1 MSKGSTF
8 RWQFL
13 TSTISTTMVLLVLG
27 ILVLFILTA
36 REIRNYVQQDL
47 TVTVVLTNGTTPET
61 AHKLEER
68 LSQTE
73 YVHSLLYISSE
84 QALQEQIDAM
94 GIDPRELLKKN
105 PFSISMELKMK
116 APYVCSDSLRWI
128 AEEIRKDETVADV
141 FYPQELVEELNS
153 NLRTITIVLLVI
165 TLMMAIISLSL
176 INNTVHLSV
185 YSRRF
190 VINNM
195 KLIGAG
201 WGFIRRPFMLRSLG
215 IGLLSAI
222 LANGILV
229 ALLYWMAKYDH
240 AILQFLPRE
249 NVLIMATCVLA
260 FALII
265 TLTCTFISVTH
276 FLRMREHEL
285 YK

>member
-1 MSKGSTF
+1 MKKRATL

-13 TSTISTTMVLLVLG
+13 TSTISTTMVLLLLG
-27 ILVLFILTA
+27 ILVLFVLTA

-47 TVTVVLTNGTTPET
+47 TVTVVLTSGTTPEN
-61 AHKLEER
+61 AHELEFQ
-68 LSQTE
+68 LSRKR
-73 YVHSLLYISSE
+73 YVHHIHYISSE

-116 APYVCSDSLRWI
+116 ADYVCGDSLQWI
-128 AEEIRKDETVADV
+128 TEEIRENEAVADV
-141 FYPQELVEELNS
+141 FYQQELVESLNS
-153 NLRTITIVLLVI
+153 NLRTITIVLFVI
-165 TLMMAIISLSL
+165 TAMMAVISLSL

-195 KLIGAG
+195 KLVGAS
-201 WGFIRRPFMLRSLG
+201 WSFIRRPFMLRSLG
-215 IGLLSAI
+215 TGVIAAL
-222 LANGILV
+222 LANGILM
-229 ALLYWMAKYDH
+229 AILHWMTKYDH

-249 NVLIMATCVLA
+249 NVIIMATSVLA

-265 TLTCTFISVTH
+265 TLTCTFTSVTH
-276 FLRMREHEL
+276 FLRMREHDL

>member
-1 MSKGSTF
+1 MRKKTTL

-13 TSTISTTMVLLVLG
+13 TSAISTTMVLLLLG
-27 ILVLFILTA
+27 ILVLFVLTA
-36 REIRNYVQQDL
+36 REIRDYVQQDL
-47 TVTVVLTNGTTPET
+47 TVTVVMTNGTTPDS
-61 AHKLEER
+61 AHELEHQLAR
-68 LSQTE
+68 KR
-73 YVHSLLYISSE
+73 YVHHIHYISSE

-116 APYVCSDSLRWI
+116 ADYVCEDSLQWI
-128 AEEIRKDETVADV
+128 AEEIRRNEAVADV
-141 FYPQELVEELNS
+141 FYQKDLVESLNS
-153 NLRTITIVLLVI
+153 NLRTITIVLFII
-165 TLMMAIISLSL
+165 TVMMAVISLSL

-195 KLIGAG
+195 KLVGAG

-215 IGLLSAI
+215 IGVIAALV
-222 LANGILV
+222 ANGILV
-229 ALLYWMAKYDH
+229 ALLHWMTKYDH
-240 AILQFLPRE
+240 SILQFLPQE
-249 NVLIMATCVLA
+249 NIIIMAASVLA
-260 FALII
+260 FALVI

-276 FLRMREHEL
+276 FLRMREHDL

>member
-1 MSKGSTF
+1 MRKATSL

-13 TSTISTTMVLLVLG
+13 TSTISTTMVLLLLG
-27 ILVLFILTA
+27 ILVLFVLTA

-47 TVTVVLTNGTTPET
+47 TVTVVLANGTTSEA
-61 AHKLEER
+61 AHELEHQ
-68 LSQTE
+68 LSRQR
-73 YVHSLLYISSE
+73 YVHCVHYISSE

-116 APYVCSDSLRWI
+116 AGYVSSDSLAWI
-128 AEEIRKDETVADV
+128 TEEIKENEAVTDV
-141 FYPQELVEELNS
+141 FYQKELVESLNS
-153 NLRTITIVLLVI
+153 NLRTITIVLFAFTAI
-165 TLMMAIISLSL
+165 MAIISLSL
-176 INNTVHLSV
+176 ISNTVHLSV

-195 KLIGAG
+195 KLVGAR

-215 IGLLSAI
+215 IGLIAAI
-222 LANGILV
+222 LSNGIL
-229 ALLYWMAKYDH
+229 ASLLHWMTRYDS

-249 NVLIMATCVLA
+249 NVIIMAASVLA
-260 FALII
+260 FALVI
-265 TLTCTFISVTH
+265 TLTCTFISVTR
-276 FLRMREHEL
+276 FLRMHEHDL

>member
-1 MSKGSTF
+1 MKKKGTL

-13 TSTISTTMVLLVLG
+13 TSTISTTMVLLLLG
-27 ILVLFILTA
+27 VLVLFVLTA

-47 TVTVVLTNGTTPET
+47 TVTVVLTNGTKEEV
-61 AHKLEER
+61 ARELESQ
-68 LSQTE
+68 LSQKR
-73 YVHSLLYISSE
+73 YVHDIHYISSE

-116 APYVCSDSLRWI
+116 APYVCSDSLQWI
-128 AEEIRKDETVADV
+128 TQEIKENETVADV
-141 FYPQELVEELNS
+141 FYQQELVENLNS
-153 NLRTITIVLLVI
+153 NLRTITIVLFVI
-165 TLMMAIISLSL
+165 TAMMAIISLSL

-195 KLIGAG
+195 KLVGAS

-215 IGLLSAI
+215 IGLIATF

-229 ALLYWMAKYDH
+229 GLLYWMTKYDH
-240 AILQFLPRE
+240 AILQFLPRK
-249 NVLIMATCVLA
+249 NVIIMATSVLA
-260 FALII
+260 FALVI

-276 FLRMREHEL
+276 FLRMKEHDL

>member
-1 MSKGSTF
+1 MKKQTSL

-13 TSTISTTMVLLVLG
+13 TSTISATMVLLLLG
-27 ILVLFILTA
+27 TMVLFVLTA

-47 TVTVVLTNGTTPET
+47 TVTVVLPTGISPDT
-61 AHKLEER
+61 AHKLEHQLAR
-68 LSQTE
+68 KK
-73 YVHSLLYISSE
+73 YVHNIHYISSE
-84 QALQEQIDAM
+84 QALQEQVEAM

-116 APYVCSDSLRWI
+116 AEYVCSDSLQWI
-128 AEEIRKDETVADV
+128 TDEIRGNKDVADV
-141 FYPQELVEELNS
+141 FYQKELVESLNS
-153 NLRTITIVLLVI
+153 NLRTITIVLFII
-165 TLMMAIISLSL
+165 TAMMAIISLSL

-195 KLIGAG
+195 KLVGAG

-215 IGLLSAI
+215 IGLISAMI
-222 LANGILV
+222 ANGILV
-229 ALLYWMAKYDH
+229 GMLHWMTKYDH

-249 NVLIMATCVLA
+249 NIIIMAVSVLV
-260 FALII
+260 FALVI

-276 FLRMREHEL
+276 FLRMREHDL

>member
-1 MSKGSTF
+1 MRKKATL

-13 TSTISTTMVLLVLG
+13 TSTISTTMVLLLLG
-27 ILVLFILTA
+27 ILVLFVLTA

-47 TVTVVLTNGTTPET
+47 TVTVVLTNGITPEK
-61 AHKLEER
+61 AHELEFQ
-68 LSQTE
+68 LSRKR
-73 YVHSLLYISSE
+73 YVHHIHYISSE

-105 PFSISMELKMK
+105 PFSISMEMKMK
-116 APYVCSDSLRWI
+116 ADYVCGDSLQWI
-128 AEEIRKDETVADV
+128 TEEIRENEAVADV
-141 FYPQELVEELNS
+141 FYQKELVESLNS
-153 NLRTITIVLLVI
+153 NLRTITIVLFVI
-165 TLMMAIISLSL
+165 TAMMAIISLSL

-195 KLIGAG
+195 KLVGAS

-215 IGLLSAI
+215 IGVIAAL
-222 LANGILV
+222 LANGILM
-229 ALLYWMAKYDH
+229 AMLHWMTKYDH

-249 NVLIMATCVLA
+249 NIIIMAACVLA

-265 TLTCTFISVTH
+265 TLTCTFTSVTH
-276 FLRMREHEL
+276 FLRMREHDL

>member
-1 MSKGSTF
+1 MRKKTTL

-13 TSTISTTMVLLVLG
+13 TSTISTTMVLLLLG
-27 ILVLFILTA
+27 ILVLFVLTT

-47 TVTVVLTNGTTPET
+47 TVTVVLTNGTSPDS
-61 AHKLEER
+61 AHELEHQLAR
-68 LSQTE
+68 KN
-73 YVHSLLYISSE
+73 YVHHVHYISSE
-84 QALQEQIDAM
+84 QALQEQIEAM

-116 APYVCSDSLRWI
+116 ANYVCDDSLQWI
-128 AEEIRKDETVADV
+128 AQDIKENEIVADV
-141 FYPQELVEELNS
+141 FYQKELVESLNS
-153 NLRTITIVLLVI
+153 NLRTITIVLSII
-165 TLMMAIISLSL
+165 TAMMAVISLSL

-195 KLIGAG
+195 KLVGAG

-215 IGLLSAI
+215 IGLIA
-222 LANGILV
+222 ALV
-229 ALLYWMAKYDH
+229 ANAVLMAMLHWMTKYDN
-240 AILQFLPRE
+240 AILQFLPRK
-249 NVLIMATCVLA
+249 NIIIMAASVLA
-260 FALII
+260 FALVI

-276 FLRMREHEL
+276 FLRMKEHDL

>member
-1 MSKGSTF
+1 MRKKATL

-13 TSTISTTMVLLVLG
+13 TSTISTTMVLLLLG
-27 ILVLFILTA
+27 ILVLFVLTA

-47 TVTVVLTNGTTPET
+47 TVTVVLTNGITPEK
-61 AHKLEER
+61 AHELEFQ
-68 LSQTE
+68 LSRKR
-73 YVHSLLYISSE
+73 YVHHIHYISSE

-94 GIDPRELLKKN
+94 GIDPRELLKRN
-105 PFSISMELKMK
+105 PFSISMEMKMK
-116 APYVCSDSLRWI
+116 ADYVCGDSLQWI
-128 AEEIRKDETVADV
+128 TEEIRENEAVADV
-141 FYPQELVEELNS
+141 FYQKELVESLNS
-153 NLRTITIVLLVI
+153 NLRTITIVLFVI
-165 TLMMAIISLSL
+165 TAMMAIISLSL

-195 KLIGAG
+195 KLIGAS

-215 IGLLSAI
+215 IGVIAAL
-222 LANGILV
+222 LANGILM
-229 ALLYWMAKYDH
+229 AMLHWMTKYDH

-249 NVLIMATCVLA
+249 NIIIMAACVLA

-265 TLTCTFISVTH
+265 TLTCTFASVTH
-276 FLRMREHEL
+276 FLRMREHDL

>member
-1 MSKGSTF
+1 MRKKTTL

-13 TSTISTTMVLLVLG
+13 TSAISTTMVLLLLG
-27 ILVLFILTA
+27 ILVLFVLTA
-36 REIRNYVQQDL
+36 REIRDYVQQDL
-47 TVTVVLTNGTTPET
+47 TVNVVMTHGTTPDS
-61 AHKLEER
+61 AHELEHQLAR
-68 LSQTE
+68 KR
-73 YVHSLLYISSE
+73 YGHHIHYISSE

-116 APYVCSDSLRWI
+116 ADYVCEDSLLWI
-128 AEEIRKDETVADV
+128 AEEIRRNEAVADV
-141 FYPQELVEELNS
+141 FYQKDLVESLNS
-153 NLRTITIVLLVI
+153 NLRTITIVLFII
-165 TLMMAIISLSL
+165 TVMMAVISLSL

-195 KLIGAG
+195 KLVGAG

-215 IGLLSAI
+215 IGVIAALV
-222 LANGILV
+222 ANGILV
-229 ALLYWMAKYDH
+229 AMLHWMTKYDH
-240 AILQFLPRE
+240 AILQFLPQE
-249 NVLIMATCVLA
+249 NIIIMAASVLA
-260 FALII
+260 FALVI

-276 FLRMREHEL
+276 FLRMREHDL

>member
-1 MSKGSTF
+1 MKKQTSL

-13 TSTISTTMVLLVLG
+13 TSTISATMVLLLLG
-27 ILVLFILTA
+27 SLVLFVLTA

-47 TVTVVLTNGTTPET
+47 TVTVVLTNGISPDS
-61 AHKLEER
+61 AHELEHQ
-68 LSQTE
+68 LSRKE
-73 YVHSLLYISSE
+73 YVHNIHYISSE
-84 QALQEQIDAM
+84 QALQEQMDAM

-116 APYVCSDSLRWI
+116 AEYVCSDSLQRI
-128 AEEIRKDETVADV
+128 TNEIRENNEVADV
-141 FYPQELVEELNS
+141 FYQKELVENLNS
-153 NLRTITIVLLVI
+153 NLRTITIVLFII
-165 TLMMAIISLSL
+165 TAMMAIISISL

-190 VINNM
+190 IINNM
-195 KLIGAG
+195 KLVGAS

-215 IGLLSAI
+215 IGLIAAMI
-222 LANGILV
+222 ANGIL
-229 ALLYWMAKYDH
+229 AGILHWMTKYDNS
-240 AILQFLPRE
+240 ILQFLPRE
-249 NVLIMATCVLA
+249 NIIIMAASVLA

-276 FLRMREHEL
+276 FLRMREHDL

>member
-1 MSKGSTF
+1 MRKTTSL

-13 TSTISTTMVLLVLG
+13 TSTISTTMVLLLLG
-27 ILVLFILTA
+27 ILVLFVLTA

-47 TVTVVLTNGTTPET
+47 TVTVVLTNGTSPDK
-61 AHKLEER
+61 AHELEHELTR
-68 LSQTE
+68 KT
-73 YVHSLLYISSE
+73 YVHHVHYISSE
-84 QALQEQIDAM
+84 QALQEQIEAM

-116 APYVCSDSLRWI
+116 ADYVCDDSLQWI
-128 AEEIRKDETVADV
+128 TQDIKGNENVADV
-141 FYPQELVEELNS
+141 FYQKELVESLNS
-153 NLRTITIVLLVI
+153 NLRTITIVLSII
-165 TLMMAIISLSL
+165 TAMMAVISLSL

-195 KLIGAG
+195 KLVGAG

-215 IGLLSAI
+215 IGLIAALVANSILMAI
-222 LANGILV
+222 LH
-229 ALLYWMAKYDH
+229 WMTRYDH

-249 NVLIMATCVLA
+249 NIIIMAASVLA
-260 FALII
+260 FAMVI
-265 TLTCTFISVTH
+265 TLTCTFISVTR
-276 FLRMREHEL
+276 FLRMREHDL